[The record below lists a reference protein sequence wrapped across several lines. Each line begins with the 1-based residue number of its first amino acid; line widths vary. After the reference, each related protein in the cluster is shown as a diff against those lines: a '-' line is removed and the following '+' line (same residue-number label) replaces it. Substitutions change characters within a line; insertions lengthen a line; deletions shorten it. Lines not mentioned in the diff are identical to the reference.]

1 MTQQK
6 KLRVKLARKLRK
18 ADKSVSFSAA
28 HKAARLFV
36 SGRAQDM
43 GPMDLVA
50 LLVSLG
56 LPARSVTDYRPDPV
70 LRIQYHF
77 VTIFIGDYEYCGYD
91 FSCGDDY

>member
-1 MTQQK
+1 MTQK
-6 KLRVKLARKLRK
+6 KLRVQLARKLRK
-18 ADKSVSFSAA
+18 ATKGVSFSAA

-50 LLVSLG
+50 LLVKLG

-70 LRIQYHF
+70 LKVQYHF
-77 VTIFIGDYEYCGYD
+77 VTVFIGDYEYCGYD
-91 FSCGDDY
+91 FSYGDDY